1 MLINYK
7 ESTCNIEKAK
17 TTALRHARE
26 IKFQSPTP
34 DDYEVQKTT
43 KRLNKKQ
50 KATNSLRSKEH

>member
-1 MLINYK
+1 MLINHK

-50 KATNSLRSKEH
+50 KGN